1 MDNNIY
7 KTDIREFKFLIEE
20 QFHEAKTLFSD
31 QMFKG
36 CSPEILHEILVR
48 AKKFSYEVLG
58 PGYQDSDREGCQL
71 ENGKVKLPSA
81 FPEMWQRFK
90 EDWGNISS
98 LEGEQNTTIPPFVM
112 QMLLEMF
119 MGANPSFMTY
129 GGFCLPSSTLVEK
142 YGTDLQKDLFRD
154 KLATSVWTSCLCLTE
169 PQAGSDVS
177 LVETRA
183 AKQEDG
189 TYLLTGEK
197 YLISAGMHDLTENT
211 IYFVMGR
218 GEKSGSGTYG
228 LSCFI
233 VPKYWVEED
242 GSLGGFNNIECISLA
257 EKMGFKGCAN
267 THLRFGDNGPCR
279 AYLLGNRENVG
290 LLQFLTLM
298 NQARISTG
306 VYALGMAS
314 SAYYNALSYSTK
326 RLQGKRFHE
335 SFSSTA
341 SRVNIVEHT
350 DVQRMLLEMK
360 SKVEGCR
367 ALIAKLTLSE
377 SLVKIYQGQED
388 KKDRIAHY
396 QGLMNLLTPVV
407 KAYISDQAW
416 RICELAIQTCGG
428 QGYLKDLG
436 IEQYARDIK
445 VLAIWEG
452 TNYIQS
458 QDLIRDK
465 LGLGNSS
472 KLFQFYQAE
481 IDNFLDR
488 ATDYPQFE
496 IEFERLK
503 TSFGHFEAALKAV
516 QVWVK
521 TKEMFKIPAYST
533 RILHMLGDI
542 TLAWL
547 LLEAACASSDKLSQ
561 DLNDTDEEFY
571 RSKIVSAKFFIR
583 NELPR
588 TKLVLDILQDQDSFF
603 EMDASSWNSLLSNVE
618 AVS

>member
-1 MDNNIY
+1 MGRNIY
-7 KTDIREFKFLIEE
+7 KSDLREFKFLIED
-20 QFHEAKTLFSD
+20 QFYQTKALFEHSLYSEHSAENLSD
-31 QMFKG
+31 LLQK
-36 CSPEILHEILVR
+36 
-48 AKKFSYEVLG
+48 AKKFACEVLG
-58 PGYQDSDREGCQL
+58 PGYQEADEQGCQL
-71 ENGKVKLPSA
+71 VDGKVQLPAS
-81 FPEMWQRFK
+81 FPEMWSRFK
-90 EDWGNISS
+90 EEWGDLASTD
-98 LEGEQNTTIPPFVM
+98 GEQHSELPPFIM

-142 YGTDLQKDLFRD
+142 YGSEIQKFLFKE
-154 KLATSVWTSCLCLTE
+154 KLARSEWTSCLCLTE

-177 LVETRA
+177 LVDTKASR
-183 AKQEDG
+183 QEDG

-211 IYFVMGR
+211 LYFVMGR

-242 GSLGGFNNIECISLA
+242 GSLGEFNQVECLSLA
-257 EKMGFKGCAN
+257 DKMGFKGCAN
-267 THLRFGDNGPCR
+267 THLSFGKNGPCR
-279 AYLLGNRENVG
+279 AYLLGDRENVG

-314 SAYYNALSYSTK
+314 SAYYNALAYASK

-335 SFSSTA
+335 SFSATA
-341 SRVNIVEHT
+341 SRVNIVEHV

-377 SLVKIYQGQED
+377 SFLKTFEGQAD
-388 KKDRIAHY
+388 KKAEATHH
-396 QGLMNLLTPVV
+396 QGLVNLLTPVV
-407 KAYISDQAW
+407 KAYVSDQAW
-416 RICELAIQTCGG
+416 RVCELAIQTCGG
-428 QGYLKDLG
+428 QGYLKELG
-436 IEQYARDIK
+436 IEQYARDVK

-472 KLFQFYQAE
+472 KLFQIYKNE
-481 IDNFLDR
+481 IEAFI
-488 ATDYPQFE
+488 AKAADYPTFKGEFKGLQESFE
-496 IEFERLK
+496 HLEIV
-503 TSFGHFEAALKAV
+503 LKAV
-516 QVWVK
+516 HVWVR

-533 RILHMLGDI
+533 RILHMMGDI

-547 LLEAACASSDKLSQ
+547 LLEAACSASNRLSQ
-561 DLNDTDEEFY
+561 GEADTDFFE
-571 RSKIVSAKFFIR
+571 SKILSAKFFIR

-588 TKLVLDILQDQDSFF
+588 TRMVMEIIQDPDSFCSV
-603 EMDASSWNSLLSNVE
+603 DSSVWNSLLNEVE
-618 AVS
+618 SL

>member
-1 MDNNIY
+1 MGRNIY
-7 KTDIREFKFLIEE
+7 KADLREFKFLIED
-20 QFHEAKTLFSD
+20 QFHQARTLFEHPLY
-31 QMFKG
+31 KN
-36 CSPEILHEILVR
+36 CTPEILDDILLR
-48 AKKFSYEVLG
+48 GKQFSYQVLG
-58 PGYQDSDREGCQL
+58 PGYQEADEQSCHLVD
-71 ENGKVKLPSA
+71 GKVQLPSA
-81 FPEMWQRFK
+81 FPEMWKRFK
-90 EDWGNISS
+90 EEWGNMAAVDGAQDTG
-98 LEGEQNTTIPPFVM
+98 LPPFVM

-129 GGFCLPSSTLVEK
+129 GGFCLPSATLVEK
-142 YGTDLQKDLFRD
+142 YGSDIQKALFKD
-154 KLATSVWTSCLCLTE
+154 KLATSEWTSCLCLTE

-177 LVETRA
+177 LVETKATR
-183 AKQEDG
+183 QEDG
-189 TYLLTGEK
+189 TYLLSGEK
-197 YLISAGMHDLTENT
+197 YLISAGMHDLTGNT

-242 GSLGGFNNIECISLA
+242 GSLGAFNHVECISLA
-257 EKMGFKGCAN
+257 DKMGFKGCAN
-267 THLRFGDNGPCR
+267 THLTFGKKGQCR
-279 AYLLGNRENVG
+279 AYLLGDRENVG

-314 SAYYNALSYSTK
+314 SAYYNALAYASK

-341 SRVNIVEHT
+341 SRVNIVEHV

-377 SLVKIYQGQED
+377 SLLKTFAGDAD
-388 KKDRIAHY
+388 KKAEIAHH
-396 QGLMNLLTPVV
+396 QGLVNLLTPVV

-428 QGYLKDLG
+428 QGYLKSLG

-472 KLFQFYQAE
+472 KLFQVYKTE
-481 IDNFLDR
+481 IDAFIGR
-488 ATDYPQFE
+488 AADFPQFKG
-496 IEFERLK
+496 EFDHLK
-503 TSFGHFEAALKAV
+503 QSFEHLEAALKAV
-516 QVWVK
+516 HVWVR

-533 RILHMLGDI
+533 RILHMMGDI
-542 TLAWL
+542 TLSWL
-547 LLEAACASSDKLSQ
+547 LLEAACAASSKLSKEDSDKA
-561 DLNDTDEEFY
+561 FY
-571 RSKIVSAKFFIR
+571 ESKILSAKFFIR

-588 TKLVLDILQDQDSFF
+588 SRFTLEVIQDPDSFCGV
-603 EMDASSWNSLLSNVE
+603 DSPVWASLLSDVE
-618 AVS
+618 

>member
-1 MDNNIY
+1 MGRNIY
-7 KTDIREFKFLIEE
+7 KADLREFKFLIED
-20 QFHEAKTLFSD
+20 QFHQARTLFD
-31 QMFKG
+31 HPLYKN
-36 CSPEILHEILVR
+36 CSPELLDDILLR
-48 AKKFSYEVLG
+48 AKQFAYQVLG
-58 PGYQDSDREGCQL
+58 PGYQEADEQSCQL
-71 ENGKVKLPSA
+71 VDGKVQLPDV
-81 FPEMWQRFK
+81 FPEMWSRFK
-90 EDWGNISS
+90 EEWGDMASVN
-98 LEGEQNTTIPPFVM
+98 GEQNSSLPPFVM

-129 GGFCLPSSTLVEK
+129 GGFCLPSATLVEK
-142 YGTDLQKDLFRD
+142 YGSDIQKTLFKD
-154 KLATSVWTSCLCLTE
+154 KLATSEWTSCLCLTE

-177 LVETRA
+177 LVETKATR
-183 AKQEDG
+183 QDDG
-189 TYLLTGEK
+189 TYLLSGEK
-197 YLISAGMHDLTENT
+197 YLISAGMHDLTGNT

-233 VPKYWVEED
+233 VPKYWVEKD
-242 GSLGGFNNIECISLA
+242 GSLGDFNHVECVSLA
-257 EKMGFKGCAN
+257 DKMGFKGCAN
-267 THLRFGDNGPCR
+267 THLTFGKNGQCR
-279 AYLLGNRENVG
+279 AYLLGDRENVG

-314 SAYYNALSYSTK
+314 SAYYNALSYASK

-341 SRVNIVEHT
+341 SRVNIVEHV

-377 SLVKIYQGQED
+377 SLVKTFSGNVD
-388 KKDRIAHY
+388 KKSEIAHH

-407 KAYISDQAW
+407 KAYVSDQAW

-428 QGYLKDLG
+428 QGYLKKLG

-452 TNYIQS
+452 TNFIQS

-472 KLFQFYQAE
+472 KLFQVYKTE
-481 IDNFLDR
+481 IDEFIAK
-488 ATDYPQFE
+488 ATDFPQFKE
-496 IEFERLK
+496 EFDRLK
-503 TSFGHFEAALKAV
+503 ESFGHLEVALKAV
-516 QVWVK
+516 HVWVR

-533 RILHMLGDI
+533 RILHMMGDI

-547 LLEAACASSDKLSQ
+547 LLEAACAASSKLSEVC
-561 DLNDTDEEFY
+561 TDKAFY
-571 RSKIVSAKFFIR
+571 ESKILSARFFIH

-588 TKLVLDILQDQDSFF
+588 TKFVLEVIQDPGSFC
-603 EMDASSWNSLLSNVE
+603 EVESPIWASLLSDVE
-618 AVS
+618 

>member
-1 MDNNIY
+1 MGRNIY
-7 KTDIREFKFLIEE
+7 KSDLREFKFLIEN
-20 QFHEAKTLFSD
+20 QFYQTKALFEHPLYKD
-31 QMFKG
+31 
-36 CSPEILHEILVR
+36 CSVEVLEDVLQR
-48 AKKFSYEVLG
+48 AKEFATEVLG
-58 PGYQDSDREGCQL
+58 PGYQEADEQSCHLVD
-71 ENGKVKLPSA
+71 GKVQLPSS
-81 FPEMWQRFK
+81 FSEMWSRFK
-90 EDWGNISS
+90 EEWGDLSS
-98 LEGEQNTTIPPFVM
+98 ASGAQRTDLPPFIM

-142 YGTDLQKDLFRD
+142 YGTELQKALFKD
-154 KLATSVWTSCLCLTE
+154 KLATSEWTSCLCLTE

-177 LVETRA
+177 LVETKA
-183 AKQEDG
+183 SEQEDG

-197 YLISAGMHDLTENT
+197 YLISAGMHDLTGNT
-211 IYFVMGR
+211 LYFVMGR

-233 VPKYWVEED
+233 VPKFWVEED
-242 GSLGGFNNIECISLA
+242 GSLGEFNHVECISLA
-257 EKMGFKGCAN
+257 DKMGFKGCAN
-267 THLRFGDNGPCR
+267 THLTFGKNGQCR

-314 SAYYNALSYSTK
+314 SAYYNALAYASK

-335 SFSSTA
+335 SFSATA
-341 SRVNIVEHT
+341 SRVNIVEHV

-377 SLVKIYQGQED
+377 SLLKTFEGDEA
-388 KKDRIAHY
+388 KKSEVAHH
-396 QGLMNLLTPVV
+396 QGLVNLLTPVV

-428 QGYLKDLG
+428 QGYLKELG

-472 KLFQFYQAE
+472 KLFQIYKNEFE
-481 IDNFLDR
+481 TFMDR
-488 ATDYPQFE
+488 AADFPKFKA
-496 IEFERLK
+496 EFSRLQE
-503 TSFGHFEAALKAV
+503 SFTHLETVLKAV
-516 QVWVK
+516 HVWVR

-533 RILHMLGDI
+533 RILHMMGDI

-547 LLEAACASSDKLSQ
+547 LLEAACSASSRLS
-561 DLNDTDEEFY
+561 NEEDEKAFFE
-571 RSKIVSAKFFIR
+571 SKITSAKFFIR

-588 TKLVLDILQDQDSFF
+588 TKMVMEIIQDHDSFCQV
-603 EMDASSWNSLLSNVE
+603 DTPVWDSLLAGLESV
-618 AVS
+618 

>member
-7 KTDIREFKFLIEE
+7 KTDIREFKFLIEA
-20 QFHEAKTLFSD
+20 QFHEAKVLFND
-31 QMFKG
+31 PMFSG
-36 CSPEILHEILVR
+36 CSPEVLDEILLR

-58 PGYQDSDREGCQL
+58 PGYQASDREGCRL
-71 ENGKVKLPSA
+71 EGGEVKLPSA
-81 FPEMWQRFK
+81 FPQMWQQFK
-90 EDWGNISS
+90 RDWGDISS
-98 LEGEQNTTIPPFVM
+98 FQNGENTTIPPLVM

-142 YGTDLQKDLFRD
+142 YGSDVQKSLFRD
-154 KLATSVWTSCLCLTE
+154 KLATSEWTSCLCLTE

-177 LVETRA
+177 LVETSAVR
-183 AKQEDG
+183 QEDG

-211 IYFVMGR
+211 VYFVMGR

-242 GSLGGFNNIECISLA
+242 GSLGEFNNIECVSLA

-279 AYLLGNRENVG
+279 AYLLGDRENVG

-314 SAYYNALSYSTK
+314 SAYYNALSYATK
-326 RLQGKRFHE
+326 RLQGKKFHE

-377 SLVKIYQGQED
+377 SLVKIYQGQD
-388 KKDRIAHY
+388 NKKDRIAHY

-428 QGYLKDLG
+428 QGYLQDLG

-481 IDNFLDR
+481 IESFFNR
-488 ATDYPQFE
+488 AGDYPQFKA
-496 IEFERLK
+496 EFERLQD
-503 TSFGHFEAALKAV
+503 SFTHFETALKLV
-516 QVWVK
+516 HSWVK
-521 TKEMFKIPAYST
+521 NKEMFKIPAYST
-533 RILHMLGDI
+533 RMLHMLGDI

-547 LLEAACASSDKLSQ
+547 LLEAACAASDKLSQ
-561 DLNDTDEEFY
+561 ELEETDKAFY
-571 RSKIVSAKFFIR
+571 RSKVTSAQFFIR

-588 TKLVLDILQDQDSFF
+588 TKLVLDILQDNDSFC
-603 EMDASSWNSLLSNVE
+603 EMDASAWNSLLSNME
-618 AVS
+618 TVS